1 MERRRF
7 LSRILGISLSGVL
20 GIKVANARSIQP
32 VLNVF
37 LAVDLSQENR
47 KKDRQRDLEAM
58 QSFFTTKGKMAD
70 MDVRI
75 QTFTHERFSISSL
88 LNAIKSLGN
97 ISQTQ
102 PANSGI
108 AVYFSGHGSNW
119 GDENFPH
126 LDFGNESLAMSK
138 LSTIVGER
146 NPKLRFILADCCN
159 NIIES
164 PPIKLAYTANPID
177 ENLVKKLFWN
187 FDTPTAK
194 KTVLICA
201 AEKGEF
207 SYSVATGSIF
217 QQMFRRAFADCT
229 SNDNEK
235 VSWENI
241 KAKTVIEVRKFIERQ
256 SKITGFS
263 YPQSPVFEID
273 SINNED

>member
-1 MERRRF
+1 MKRRRF
-7 LSRILGISLSGVL
+7 LGMSMAGFFGLNLV
-20 GIKVANARSIQP
+20 KTPNIQP
-32 VLNVF
+32 ILNVF
-37 LAVDLSQENR
+37 LVVDLGDENR

-58 QSFFTTKGKMAD
+58 YSFFSTKGKMAD

-75 QTFTHERFSISSL
+75 QLFTHERFSISSL

-164 PPIKLAYTANPID
+164 PPTKLAYTANPID

-273 SINNED
+273 STNNED